1 VIIELIFIIIV
12 FVAIAISAWSKS
24 ETEES
29 RQTETEV
36 IDRRT
41 TDMQASVD
49 ALIGALKSPDSEARR
64 EVVSALG
71 NIGTENV
78 VDPLIDALLHDENDK
93 VRESAASW
101 LGRIGGEGAAPA
113 LVRIIKNYL
122 GGIEHATNVVLA
134 SATALGEIGSL
145 DGLDVLKKLS
155 TSLERSGATGDL
167 GKIAHAIKDIE
178 STSNLA
184 NKKCIVCNLPLGNN
198 EELVQC
204 PFCKN
209 MAHKDHM
216 LEWLKGRDYCPT
228 CSRAI
233 KEFQLIPVQRKPLGA
248 RPKSRSR
255 RKKQ

>member
-1 VIIELIFIIIV
+1 
-12 FVAIAISAWSKS
+12 
-24 ETEES
+24 
-29 RQTETEV
+29 
-36 IDRRT
+36 
-41 TDMQASVD
+41 MQASVD
-49 ALIGALKSPDSEARR
+49 ALVGALKSPDWEARR

-71 NIGTENV
+71 NIGTESV
-78 VDPLIDALLHDENDK
+78 VYPLIHVLVHDENEH

-101 LGRIGGEGAAPA
+101 LGRIGGESAAPA
-113 LVRIIKNYL
+113 LVRIVKNYL
-122 GGIEHATNVVLA
+122 GGVEHATNVVLA

-145 DGLDVLKKLS
+145 DGLDALKKLS
-155 TSLERSGATGDL
+155 TSLERSGATEAR

-198 EELVQC
+198 QELVQC

-228 CSRAI
+228 CRRAI

-248 RPKSRSR
+248 KPKSRSG